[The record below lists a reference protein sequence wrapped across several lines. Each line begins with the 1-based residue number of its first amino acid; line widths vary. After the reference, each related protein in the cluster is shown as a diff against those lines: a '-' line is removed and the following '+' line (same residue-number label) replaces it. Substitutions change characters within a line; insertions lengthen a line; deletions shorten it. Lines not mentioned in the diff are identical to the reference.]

1 MLKYIEEYRDSEL
14 CKRLIAGIQQ
24 FSAGDVCLMEVCG
37 THTVSIFRNGMRTI
51 LPESISLLS
60 GPGCPVC
67 VTAQRDIDAF
77 IELAKRK
84 DVIVATFGDLMR
96 VPGTYSSLQRERAN
110 GADIRVV
117 YSAFD
122 ALVVAQKHPDKKVVF
137 LGVGFETTA
146 PTVAAAVLLAKKQD
160 IRNFLVFSALKLVVP
175 ALEALVST
183 PTLNIDGFMLPGHV
197 SVVIGTKA
205 YRGFFEHH
213 QLPCVVAGFE
223 PVDILHAISLLVE
236 QSAHQQPRLENAYER
251 AVKFEGNL
259 KAQETMEKVF
269 EATEVPW
276 RGLGALPASGL
287 KIKETFKALDA
298 AEALELD
305 VSYSKEPKGCGC
317 GDILRGLKQPT
328 ECPLF
333 STACNPAHPIGPCM
347 VSSEGT
353 CAAYFR
359 YQRIQPGG
367 SRSEE

>member
-1 MLKYIEEYRDSEL
+1 MMLKYIEEYRDSEL
-14 CKRLIAGIQQ
+14 CKRLIARIER
-24 FSAGDVCLMEVCG
+24 FSADDIRLMEVCG
-37 THTVSIFRNGMRTI
+37 THTVSIFRHGIRTI

-77 IELAKRK
+77 IETAKRK

-96 VPGTYSSLQRERAN
+96 VPGTYSSLQKQRAK
-110 GADIRVV
+110 GADVRVV

-122 ALVVAQKHPDKKVVF
+122 ALAVAQKHTDKKIVF

-146 PTVAAAVLLAKKQD
+146 PTVAAAVLVAKKQG
-160 IRNFLVFSALKLVVP
+160 IQNFLVFSALKLVIP

-183 PTLNIDGFMLPGHV
+183 PTLKIDGFMLPGHV

-205 YRGFFEHH
+205 YREFFELH
-213 QLPCVVAGFE
+213 QVPCVVAGFE
-223 PVDILHAISLLVE
+223 PVDILRAISLLVE

-269 EATEVPW
+269 EAAEVPW
-276 RGLGALPASGL
+276 RGLGSIPASGL
-287 KIKETFKALDA
+287 KIRETFKSSDA
-298 AEALELD
+298 AEMLELD
-305 VSYSKEPKGCGC
+305 ISHSKDPKGCGC
-317 GDILRGLKQPT
+317 GDILRGLKKPT
-328 ECPLF
+328 ECALF
-333 STACNPAHPIGPCM
+333 SRACNPEHPVGPCM

-359 YQRIQPGG
+359 YQRT
-367 SRSEE
+367 